1 MVDKSAVEAL
11 ANQVQ
16 ANPKYQPI
24 LRDLVLRLCADVL
37 AKGEKP
43 KTAVKTV
50 RNKLHQ
56 VGGAYFKHKVNYA
69 QSLLDLADLPNVLND
84 AQVQRFCLTMM
95 QSHASSAE
103 RLPILEEFFTTCLDP
118 IQPVTSVL
126 DLACGFNPL
135 ALPWMPLA
143 AGCTYRA
150 CDIFLD
156 MLQLVQSFFNHF
168 DFDGVACP
176 CDLAHP
182 MVQDHV
188 SQHKVQVAFL
198 LKSIPCLEQVDKAI
212 SIPLLNAIR
221 ADHILV
227 SFPVSSLTGKQK
239 GMPSHYRDHFYQLLS
254 ETNWQIQ
261 EFVFQTELAF
271 LVTK

>member
-1 MVDKSAVEAL
+1 MVDQSAVEAL
-11 ANQVQ
+11 ADQVQ
-16 ANPKYQPI
+16 SNPKYQHI
-24 LRDLVLRLCADVL
+24 LKDLVLRLCEDAL

-43 KTAVKTV
+43 KTALKSV

-56 VGGAYFKHKVNYA
+56 IGGAYFKQKINYS
-69 QSLLDLADLPNVLND
+69 QIQLDLDELPDDLHDP
-84 AQVQRFCLTMM
+84 QVQRFCLTTM
-95 QSHASSAE
+95 QAHASSAE

-156 MLQLVQSFFNHF
+156 MLQLVQSFFTHF
-168 DFDGVACP
+168 DFDGAACP
-176 CDLAHP
+176 CDLAHQVP
-182 MVQDHV
+182 G
-188 SQHKVQVAFL
+188 HKVQVAFL
-198 LKSIPCLEQVDKAI
+198 LKSIPCLEQMDKAI
-212 SIPLLNAIR
+212 SAPLLEAIQ

-239 GMPSHYRDHFYQLLS
+239 GMPSFYRDHFYQLLS
-254 ETNWQIQ
+254 ETGWQIR
-261 EFVFQTELAF
+261 EFVFQSELAF